1 MLPVI
6 ATTARG
12 NYPGGMLR
20 QELLDAIKAE
30 PRNDELRL
38 MAAAEYEQRG
48 QPERAEFIRTQL
60 AIARLPLGLD
70 DPEWF
75 SLTRASTQMLREYE
89 GLWLADDELSE
100 RRSAAFRFDRG
111 FVEFV
116 ELSIS
121 DILHEQLVG
130 VVERAP
136 IQHVDVLSF
145 EGAFNAAR
153 TLAVVNQQVGPQL
166 VSLGLGYLD
175 LNDDDMWALAEWNW
189 PQLRW
194 LSLAGNGLTRSGVD
208 RLARQWRQRMRSLEY
223 VDLLGNPFDPLHQ
236 LEYDQDVILRWWGE
250 REVLD
255 MERELEQE
263 RVPWL
268 HPRLLRGR
276 IRPVDR
282 LAFGRPRYDPAAF
295 DGG

>member
-1 MLPVI
+1 MSPVV
-6 ATTARG
+6 ATTAWG
-12 NYPGGMLR
+12 SYPGDMPR
-20 QELLDAIKAE
+20 EALLEAIRAQ
-30 PRNDELRL
+30 PQNDEWRWI
-38 MAAAEYEQRG
+38 AAAEYEQEGR
-48 QPERAEFIRTQL
+48 PERAEFIRTQL
-60 AIARLPLGLD
+60 AIARLPLGID

-75 SLTRASTQMLREYE
+75 SLTRDSRQMLREYE
-89 GLWLADDELSE
+89 GLWLGDDELSP
-100 RRSAAFRFDRG
+100 RSARFIFDRG

-116 ELSIS
+116 ELSAS
-121 DILHEQLVG
+121 DILHEELAG
-130 VVERAP
+130 VVARAP

-145 EGAFNAAR
+145 GGDFSAAEL
-153 TLAVVNQQVGPQL
+153 LAVVHRQAGQHL

-175 LNDDDMWALAEWNW
+175 LNDDDIGALTEWNW

-194 LSLAGNGLTRSGVD
+194 LSLAGNRLTRFGAFQ
-208 RLARQWRQRMRSLEY
+208 LARQWRERMRSLEY

-236 LEYDQDVILRWWGE
+236 MEYDQDVILRWRGE
-250 REVLD
+250 REVRAMESELD
-255 MERELEQE
+255 QG

-282 LAFGRPRYDPAAF
+282 LEFGRPRYAPAAI

>member
-1 MLPVI
+1 MSPVI

-12 NYPGGMLR
+12 DYPGDMLR
-20 QELLDAIKAE
+20 QELLDAIKTE
-30 PRNDELRL
+30 PRNDVPRW
-38 MAAAEYEQRG
+38 MAAAEYEQEG
-48 QPERAEFIRTQL
+48 QTERAEFIRTQL
-60 AIARLPLGLD
+60 AIARLPLGID

-75 SLTRASTQMLREYE
+75 SLTRASKQMLRDYE
-89 GLWLADDELSE
+89 GLWLADDELFVP
-100 RRSAAFRFDRG
+100 RSARFRFDRG

-116 ELSIS
+116 ELGIS
-121 DILHEQLVG
+121 DIFHEELAR
-130 VVERAP
+130 VVARAP

-145 EGAFNAAR
+145 DSEFSAAEL
-153 TLAVVNQQVGPQL
+153 LAVVNQQAGPQL
-166 VSLGLGYLD
+166 VSLGLAYLD
-175 LNDDDMWALAEWNW
+175 LNDDDIGALAEWNW

-194 LSLAGNGLTRSGVD
+194 LSLAGNRFTKSGVV
-208 RLARQWRQRMRSLEY
+208 RLARQWRDRMRSLEY

-236 LEYDQDVILRWWGE
+236 MEYDQDVILRWWGE

-255 MERELEQE
+255 MESELEQR

-282 LAFGRPRYDPAAF
+282 LAFGRPRYDPAAV

>member
-1 MLPVI
+1 MSPVV

-12 NYPGGMLR
+12 NYPGDMLR

-60 AIARLPLGLD
+60 AIARLPLGID

-89 GLWLADDELSE
+89 RLWLADDELSE

-116 ELSIS
+116 ELSVS

-145 EGAFNAAR
+145 EGDFNAAR

-208 RLARQWRQRMRSLEY
+208 RLAQQWRQRMRSLEY

-282 LAFGRPRYDPAAF
+282 LAFGRPRYDPAAV

>member
-1 MLPVI
+1 MSPVI
-6 ATTARG
+6 ARTARG
-12 NYPGGMLR
+12 NYPGDMLR

-60 AIARLPLGLD
+60 AIARLPLGID

-116 ELSIS
+116 ELSVS

-145 EGAFNAAR
+145 EGDFNAAR

-282 LAFGRPRYDPAAF
+282 LAFGRPRYDPAAV